1 MSSIANAISEL
12 ERQRDAIDQA
22 LTALR
27 ALDAS
32 RIGRVSNN
40 SIDKAI
46 RKTPRRLS
54 AAGRRNIVAAL
65 KKRWAAKRAA
75 VGNGALKASSAG
87 KPKSKRKLNAATR
100 KKMSEAAKKR
110 WATTSKK
117 KAA

>member
-1 MSSIANAISEL
+1 LSSIANAISEL

-32 RIGRVSNN
+32 RIGRVTNN

-75 VGNGALKASSAG
+75 EGIGASKAPSVA
-87 KPKSKRKLNAATR
+87 KPKPNGN
-100 KKMSEAAKKR
+100 
-110 WATTSKK
+110 
-117 KAA
+117 